1 MSSDTEYSI
10 EIYKDQYSNSMPSMQ
25 KMRNNERR
33 YTQKGNEVKGKGHD
47 RAGLC
52 TVNLKKD
59 KREEGKQNTQ
69 STWKLGKREP
79 ITNLGKSEKL
89 YHPEDLSKTD
99 GKKKATN
106 L

>member
-1 MSSDTEYSI
+1 
-10 EIYKDQYSNSMPSMQ
+10 MPSMQ

-69 STWKLGKREP
+69 ST
-79 ITNLGKSEKL
+79 
-89 YHPEDLSKTD
+89 
-99 GKKKATN
+99 
-106 L
+106 